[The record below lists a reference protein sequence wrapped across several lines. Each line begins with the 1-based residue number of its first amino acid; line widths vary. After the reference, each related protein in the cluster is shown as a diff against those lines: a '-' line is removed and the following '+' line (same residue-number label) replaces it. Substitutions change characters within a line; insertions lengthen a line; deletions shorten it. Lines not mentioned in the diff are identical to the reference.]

1 MMFTKVTSMLLLLC
15 VLSTATDTMMFNH
28 YRSNRS
34 RKFSSTDSTEN
45 GAAVSYSPES
55 TQIVTNTA
63 TKNSFAVGGAGAV
76 DPQPQES
83 TGKTGGAV
91 SDSSVVFAGC
101 RDARLTQ
108 IINTALQ
115 NYLHDMEQLSG
126 YILNQIVRA
135 RYSGYWFV
143 HSAQIGQQR
152 QGVDWQSKSNGDI
165 FASTS
170 THGCYYHDTQTYI
183 VVIRY

>member
-1 MMFTKVTSMLLLLC
+1 
-15 VLSTATDTMMFNH
+15 MFNFSCELH
-28 YRSNRS
+28 NSNEI
-34 RKFSSTDSTEN
+34 TEN

-101 RDARLTQ
+101 RG
-108 IINTALQ
+108 
-115 NYLHDMEQLSG
+115 QLFESYYNMP
-126 YILNQIVRA
+126 YIGSIYDDSKAIYRCTPHTDHQYGIAKL
-135 RYSGYWFV
+135 
-143 HSAQIGQQR
+143 SA
-152 QGVDWQSKSNGDI
+152 
-165 FASTS
+165 
-170 THGCYYHDTQTYI
+170 
-183 VVIRY
+183 

>member
-1 MMFTKVTSMLLLLC
+1 MPYIGSIC
-15 VLSTATDTMMFNH
+15 SI
-28 YRSNRS
+28 
-34 RKFSSTDSTEN
+34 FSSEVQVHNSSEITEN

-101 RDARLTQ
+101 RGE
-108 IINTALQ
+108 IWI
-115 NYLHDMEQLSG
+115 
-126 YILNQIVRA
+126 
-135 RYSGYWFV
+135 
-143 HSAQIGQQR
+143 
-152 QGVDWQSKSNGDI
+152 
-165 FASTS
+165 
-170 THGCYYHDTQTYI
+170 
-183 VVIRY
+183 